1 MKHFRDRIIGFEY
14 TSGWL
19 RGSLLVCCCLG
30 FVLMLAACGNASTG
44 QDVAAA
50 AQHTPV
56 SKGSSARELLPAA
69 KGVPTFAIV
78 SFTAATSYQSALRLV
93 TNLGLQLQ
101 QPCQI
106 AQTNPQGRI
115 IGGLSWS
122 SVGRK
127 EFFKVTESTSTQGTS
142 GKTPTVTVE
151 RTLPALYV
159 SATPITPADWIARLK
174 ASSIVKSINTQA
186 HFSCPNIGPVQPI
199 GVIGGTPSQ
208 SPSTASSKITSIA
221 PQQAGSD
228 LTVTFSGSSSYD
240 DALYI
245 ASNMGF
251 RLAAPCYEQEAG
263 KPADWSP
270 MGQQQ
275 AFASTHT
282 LTLATTD
289 MSPTDWA
296 TRIVHTAGVTKAN
309 TAYKAS
315 CK

>member
-1 MKHFRDRIIGFEY
+1 MKHLRDIIIGFEH
-14 TSGWL
+14 TSAW
-19 RGSLLVCCCLG
+19 RRSSLLMCSCLG
-30 FVLMLAACGNASTG
+30 LLLLLAACGNVSTNQG
-44 QDVAAA
+44 TVAAA
-50 AQHTPV
+50 QRTSTPTR
-56 SKGSSARELLPAA
+56 SSARELLPVA

-78 SFTAATSYQSALRLV
+78 SFTAATTYQSALRLV

-122 SVGRK
+122 AVGRK
-127 EFFKVTESTSTQGTS
+127 EFFKVTTSTSTQGTI

-151 RTLPALYV
+151 RTLPALSV
-159 SATPITPADWIARLK
+159 SVTPITPADWIARLK

-199 GVIGGTPSQ
+199 GTIGSTPNQ
-208 SPSTASSKITSIA
+208 SLPTTSSKITSIA
-221 PQQAGSD
+221 PQQAGTD
-228 LTVTFSGSSSYD
+228 LTVTFSASSSYD

-263 KPADWSP
+263 KPADWYP

-315 CK
+315 C